1 MILIILRMLITVVIL
16 YIIASQ
22 IVIPV
27 INNRKIFPMF
37 NKKRKSALKRI
48 VDINE
53 ELDTIELEDE
63 SMRKLFNENR
73 KNHQNN

>member
-1 MILIILRMLITVVIL
+1 MILIILRILITVVML
-16 YIIASQ
+16 YVIASQ

-27 INNRKIFPMF
+27 INKRKIFPMF
-37 NKKRKSALKRI
+37 NKKRKIVLKKV

-53 ELDTIELEDE
+53 ELDTIQLEDE